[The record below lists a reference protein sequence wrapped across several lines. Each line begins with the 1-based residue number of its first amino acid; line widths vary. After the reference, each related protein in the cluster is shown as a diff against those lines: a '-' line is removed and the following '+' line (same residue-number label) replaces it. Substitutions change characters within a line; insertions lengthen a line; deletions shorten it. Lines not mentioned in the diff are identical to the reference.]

1 LKSENVDEST
11 TIEIEK
17 ILSDYKPLQTV
28 SQNWLRTH
36 IRKERDIVEETLQS
50 YLSSIPL
57 FKNIE
62 FTFEG
67 PKLPIFVMLNPT
79 LHSWTIENLVKNA
92 IDAMKGRGKLALKEQ
107 DHDSIKISVTDSG
120 MEYRRNNSNDFEPG
134 FTTKKEAGD

>member
-36 IRKERDIVEETLQS
+36 IRKERHCRRDLAIL

-57 FKNIE
+57 FKKI
-62 FTFEG
+62 
-67 PKLPIFVMLNPT
+67 LSSLSVSPIFVMLNPT

-92 IDAMKGRGKLALKEQ
+92 IDAMKGREN
-107 DHDSIKISVTDSG
+107 
-120 MEYRRNNSNDFEPG
+120 Y
-134 FTTKKEAGD
+134 